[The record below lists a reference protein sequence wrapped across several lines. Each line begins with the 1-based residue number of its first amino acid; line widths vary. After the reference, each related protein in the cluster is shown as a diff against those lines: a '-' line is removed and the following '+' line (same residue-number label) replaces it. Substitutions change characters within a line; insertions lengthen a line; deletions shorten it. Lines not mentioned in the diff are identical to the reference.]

1 MLSIL
6 KNLLY
11 QDFNKLNQTNLA
23 NFKRNWAR
31 HLGRTP
37 KDSQVL
43 EAYRSL
49 VAEGKLKPNPQFE
62 KQLRVRRVRS
72 QSGVTPFAV
81 MTKPWPCPGQ
91 CTYCPLEEG
100 MPKSYLSDEPAAQR
114 AKKLN
119 FDPYLQIQNRI
130 QQLEETGHKPNKI
143 ELIVIGG
150 TFSNYPK
157 DYKLHFFKR
166 MFDALNGQEA
176 SSLEEA
182 QVLNETAARR
192 VVGLSVETRPDWLT
206 PDEIKLIRYLGVT
219 KLQVGV
225 QAFDENIL
233 KKIKRGH
240 SLDDVAQA
248 IRYLKNAG
256 FKLCLHFMPNLP
268 GSTPEHD
275 LEMAKIMYQDPRFK
289 PDFVKIYPTQVIP
302 GTELYRQWERGE
314 FETYDDQT
322 MMEVLKQIK
331 LITPPWVRIDR
342 LVRDI
347 SKQWVKS
354 GTHKTNMRQLI
365 QDQLKREGKAC
376 QCIRCRE
383 IKDQNYNETP
393 SLVTREIETL
403 GGDEYMFSF
412 EANNHLYSLLR
423 LRLPHPGEEI
433 LFPELEKAALI
444 REVHTFGVVVPVDA
458 KDANKPQHKGFGR
471 KLITHA
477 EQVAKKHGYRKI
489 AVISAI
495 GTRNYYRKLGYQL
508 EGLYMTK
515 NL

>member
-1 MLSIL
+1 M
-6 KNLLY
+6 
-11 QDFNKLNQTNLA
+11 A
-23 NFKRNWAR
+23 NFKRRWAKT
-31 HLGRTP
+31 LGKTP

-43 EAYRSL
+43 EAYRQL
-49 VAEGKLKPNPQFE
+49 VSEQKIDPNSKFE
-62 KQLRVRRVRS
+62 QNLTVRKVRS

-114 AKKLN
+114 AKRLN
-119 FDPYLQIQNRI
+119 FDPYLQITNRI
-130 QQLEETGHKPNKI
+130 KQLEETGHQANKI

-157 DYKLHFFKR
+157 NYKLDFFKR
-166 MFDALNGQEA
+166 MFDAVNGQTA
-176 SSLEEA
+176 NSLVEA
-182 QVLNETAARR
+182 QSLNETASRR

-206 PDEIKLIRYLGVT
+206 PEEIKLIRYLGVT

-225 QAFDENIL
+225 QAFDETIL
-233 KKIKRGH
+233 QRIRRGH
-240 SLDDVAQA
+240 SLDDVAKA

-268 GSTPEHD
+268 GSNPKHD
-275 LEMAKIMYQDPRFK
+275 IEMAKTMYQDPRFK

-302 GTELYRQWERGE
+302 ETELYREWERGE

-365 QDQLKREGKAC
+365 QNQLKKEGKAC

-383 IKDQNYNETP
+383 IKNQHYNETP
-393 SLVTREIETL
+393 VMVKREIETL
-403 GGDEYMFSF
+403 GGDEYLLSF
-412 EANNHLYSLLR
+412 EVNNHLYSLLR

-433 LFPELEKAALI
+433 LFPELEGAALI
-444 REVHTFGVVVPVDA
+444 REVHTFGVMIPVDA
-458 KDANKPQHKGFGR
+458 QDASKPQHKGFGK
-471 KLITHA
+471 KLIREA
-477 EQVAKKHGYRKI
+477 EILARQQGYRKI

-515 NL
+515 KLIRRR

>member
-1 MLSIL
+1 MSFTL
-6 KNLLY
+6 KTLLY
-11 QDFNKLNQTNLA
+11 HDFSKLTPTNLA
-23 NFKRNWAR
+23 NFKRLWAKT
-31 HLGRTP
+31 LGKIPR
-37 KDSQVL
+37 DSEVL
-43 EAYRSL
+43 EAYHDL
-49 VAEGKLKPNPQFE
+49 VESGQLQPNPKFE
-62 KQLRVRRVRS
+62 QALTVRKVRS

-91 CTYCPLEEG
+91 CTYCPLEDG

-114 AKKLN
+114 AKRLN
-119 FDPYLQIQNRI
+119 FDPYLQIQNRL
-130 QQLEETGHKPNKI
+130 QQLEETGHHPNKI

-157 DYKLHFFKR
+157 DYKLKFFQR
-166 MFDALNGQEA
+166 MFDAINQTDS

-182 QVLNETAARR
+182 QQLNETAERR
-192 VVGLSVETRPDWLT
+192 VVGISVETRPDWLN
-206 PDEIKLIRYLGVT
+206 EEEVKLIRYLGVT

-225 QAFDENIL
+225 QAFDEAIL
-233 KKIKRGH
+233 QRIKRGH

-248 IRYLKNAG
+248 IRLLKNAG
-256 FKLCLHFMPNLP
+256 FKICLHFMPNLP

-275 LEMAKIMYQDPRFK
+275 VEMARIMYQDPRFK
-289 PDFVKIYPTQVIP
+289 PDFVKIYPVQVIP
-302 GTELYRQWERGE
+302 GTELYQEWLDGK
-314 FETYDDQT
+314 FETYDDET
-322 MMEVLKQIK
+322 MIQVLKQIK

-347 SKQWVKS
+347 SKQWVKA

-365 QDQLKREGKAC
+365 QQQLKQEGKAC

-383 IKDQNYNETP
+383 IKNQKYNETP
-393 SLVTREIETL
+393 QLITREIDTL
-403 GGDEYMFSF
+403 GGDEFMFSF

-423 LRLPHPGEEI
+423 LRLPHSEEKI
-433 LFPELEKAALI
+433 LFPELEGAALI

-458 KDANKPQHKGFGR
+458 QDAEKPQHKGLGR
-471 KLITHA
+471 KLIQQA
-477 EQVAKKHGYRKI
+477 ETVARHHGYRKI

-515 NL
+515 LL